1 MQSYK
6 SNYTK
11 VVKRD
16 DEFVLSLDQLESD
29 FLRTPAGSLVSYKNE
44 EFITHIASELE
55 QFITLKSEDGAL
67 IEDQLE
73 CVTSY
78 SLFSGLIDFIQGSE
92 LPSIQQVS
100 FQLTSDPLLNSFA
113 GPERSD
119 QLRNWKP
126 IASWLDLTVLK
137 DSEGMALLCSGI
149 GLVDTV
155 DESNNVYDFIVN
167 MDYEGKD
174 NEQEPK
180 LISFEEFSTVIRDV
194 WSTLTDP
201 QRVVVEVLRSS
212 FSSLL
217 AALCFI
223 KKGCTESEFSL
234 AVLAG
239 VPELVIA
246 KGSASDIPTFIGG
259 EIIDFSATPESHI
272 ESENQRNYKEVIE
285 IVRTCDSFL
294 TLLSA
299 QNAIQRLILEG
310 ESKTLEFK
318 ETLSVDIKTNK
329 KEKYIELSALK
340 TIVAFLNTRGGT
352 LLIGVRDDGLFVGV
366 EEEINKFHKMSADK
380 FLLHFS
386 HIIKARIGEQ
396 FYPFI
401 DYSLTETDGK
411 NVLRVDSLESSR
423 PCYLDNETF
432 YVRTNPATDKLEGP
446 KLVDYVQHHFSAK

>member
-6 SNYTK
+6 SNYTI
-11 VVKRD
+11 VVKKD
-16 DEFVLSLDQLESD
+16 DGFVLSLDQLESD
-29 FLRTPAGSLVSYKNE
+29 FLRTPAGSIVSYKNE
-44 EFITHIASELE
+44 EFIAHIASELE
-55 QFITLKSEDGAL
+55 QFITLKTQNGAL

-73 CVTSY
+73 CITSY

-119 QLRNWKP
+119 QLRNWNP

-137 DSEGMALLCSGI
+137 DHEGMALLCSGI
-149 GLVDTV
+149 GLVDTG
-155 DESNNVYDFIVN
+155 DESNNVYEFIVN
-167 MDYEGKD
+167 MEYEGEE
-174 NEQEPK
+174 NEPK

-239 VPELVIA
+239 VPELAIA

-259 EIIDFSATPESHI
+259 EIVDFSVTPEGYI

-285 IVRTCDSFL
+285 IVRTCDYFL
-294 TLLSA
+294 RLLA
-299 QNAIQRLILEG
+299 VENEINRIIEKG
-310 ESKTLEFK
+310 ESKSLEFK
-318 ETLSVDIKTNK
+318 ETLSLDVRTNK
-329 KEKYIELSALK
+329 KEKYIEHSALK
-340 TIVAFLNTRGGT
+340 TVVAFLNSIGGT
-352 LLIGVRDDGLFVGV
+352 LLIGVGDDGLITGV
-366 EEEINKFHKMSADK
+366 EKEINKLYKMSTDK
-380 FLLHFS
+380 FLLHFKNL
-386 HIIKARIGEQ
+386 IKTRIGEQ
-396 FYPFI
+396 FYPFVEYNI
-401 DYSLTETDGK
+401 IKSNGK
-411 NVLRVDSLESSR
+411 NVLRVDCLASSK
-423 PCYLDNETF
+423 PCYLDNEGF
-432 YVRTNPATDKLEGP
+432 YVRMNPATDKLEGP
-446 KLVDYVQHHFSAK
+446 KLVEYVQHHFGSIE